1 MALGAPELS
10 SRWVSIP
17 TNGHSN
23 IAANEREK
31 WGGKRHRGRK
41 GEEEEQ
47 FGDERKNQN
56 REKGKGEHRERKLK
70 KQVRKEGGKGRK
82 ES

>member
-31 WGGKRHRGRK
+31 WEGKRHRGRK

-47 FGDERKNQN
+47 FGEMREKTKTERKERGNIE
-56 REKGKGEHRERKLK
+56 REN
-70 KQVRKEGGKGRK
+70 
-82 ES
+82 